1 MLKEYLLLVCVC
13 LCFCLS
19 LRLFCLPLSFDCVW
33 MSYNHVWYWRN
44 LILIKFS
51 LTSFLPLSYPRFDL
65 TKVPDIYDMI
75 RFDVLHNSHLEVRT
89 AEALYVHSDIYI
101 MFSSHQ
107 LTVCLNKLP
116 LHIPYSVHLPI
127 CINLFV
133 STCPHPPV
141 RSLLSVLPSPVRTL
155 MFVLSC
161 LVRTAARHPRAVR
174 AVLCFRE
181 QCGSSRVRDRQRG
194 QEENRI
200 QDVQCS
206 VRKD

>member
-1 MLKEYLLLVCVC
+1 
-13 LCFCLS
+13 
-19 LRLFCLPLSFDCVW
+19 
-33 MSYNHVWYWRN
+33 
-44 LILIKFS
+44 
-51 LTSFLPLSYPRFDL
+51 
-65 TKVPDIYDMI
+65 MI

-89 AEALYVHSDIYI
+89 AEVLYVHSDIYI

-155 MFVLSC
+155 MFVLSSPVLFVQLQGTQELFELSSAFENSVVPQEYGTDREDKRRIGSKMC
-161 LVRTAARHPRAVR
+161 NALLEKIKYDLTITMVRRLHV
-174 AVLCFRE
+174 
-181 QCGSSRVRDRQRG
+181 SD
-194 QEENRI
+194 
-200 QDVQCS
+200 
-206 VRKD
+206 